1 MIRTLFIIAGGA
13 TVLAI
18 GSLAGAAALGGS
30 DIARNGG
37 TWTFTESDTGDGIN
51 IRRGEAADVGPT
63 ITRTEAFTGGDR
75 LILDA
80 PFDVTYVQGDAAT
93 IRIEGPQAAVEHIRI
108 DGARIAF
115 DDDMPDSVTLRW
127 GPNGITGAS
136 SREGVRI
143 VVTAPSVS
151 DFELNGSS
159 DLNIQGYDQT
169 SLDIRIAGSGEVRAT
184 GRTERLEVD
193 IAGSG
198 EAELDALEARDAD
211 LSISGSGD
219 IDAAPTGQV
228 AAAVSGSGDIRLRR
242 QPASLNSSV
251 SGSGDVWIDG

>member
-13 TVLAI
+13 TVLAV

-30 DIARNGG
+30 DLARNGG
-37 TWTFTESDTGDGIN
+37 TWTLTETASDDGFR
-51 IRRGEAADVGPT
+51 IRRGEAADPGPVV
-63 ITRTEAFTGGDR
+63 TRTEAFTGGDR

-93 IRIEGPQAAVEHIRI
+93 VRIEGPQAVVDRIRI
-108 DGARIAF
+108 DDARISF
-115 DDDMPDSVTLRW
+115 DDDAPESVTLRW
-127 GPNGITGAS
+127 GPNGITGWS
-136 SREGVRI
+136 SLDGVK
-143 VVTAPSVS
+143 VTVTAPAVR
-151 DFELNGSS
+151 DVEINGSA
-159 DLNIQGYDQT
+159 DLDIQGYDQP
-169 SLDIRIAGSGEVRAT
+169 SLDLRIAGSGEVRAT

-198 EAELDALEARDAD
+198 EAELEGLEARDAD

-251 SGSGDVWIDG
+251 SGSGDIWIDG